1 MGQPE
6 FKEEIKIIHGNKW
19 KYKHNGPKPLE
30 CSKNGYKKEVY
41 NRGLPQEG
49 RKISNTHPSFT
60 PKETKK
66 WTANEA

>member
-41 NRGLPQEG
+41 NRGLPQ
-49 RKISNTHPSFT
+49 
-60 PKETKK
+60 
-66 WTANEA
+66 